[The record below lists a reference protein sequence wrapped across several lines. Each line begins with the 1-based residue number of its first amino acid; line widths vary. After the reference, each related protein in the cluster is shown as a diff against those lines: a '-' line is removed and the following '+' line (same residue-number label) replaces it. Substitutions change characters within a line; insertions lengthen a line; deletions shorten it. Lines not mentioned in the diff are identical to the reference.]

1 MGTQTEF
8 WKNQKQFAKPIKEDL
23 LDSHLTSSAVNP
35 KVIAKMHDRGAEV
48 NAKLFLEGNANVDH
62 RPGKIKLED
71 DHTAG
76 SFQRDYVELQGV
88 WQAVDAAW
96 NYATALRSIRPGDHS
111 GHLILKTLHDVRFFV
126 GACRKDSKRQQ
137 KMILDF
143 MNNVFRKNSL
153 KGRCREPPLDW
164 KQVMD
169 EARSVMIKNVWNLMA
184 ELTEVSLPSLL
195 ELPVTIAVAPAPPTN
210 PVTIMEAGT
219 TRRFQCPERGSCTP
233 R

>member
-88 WQAVDAAW
+88 
-96 NYATALRSIRPGDHS
+96 
-111 GHLILKTLHDVRFFV
+111 
-126 GACRKDSKRQQ
+126 
-137 KMILDF
+137 
-143 MNNVFRKNSL
+143 
-153 KGRCREPPLDW
+153 
-164 KQVMD
+164 
-169 EARSVMIKNVWNLMA
+169 
-184 ELTEVSLPSLL
+184 
-195 ELPVTIAVAPAPPTN
+195 
-210 PVTIMEAGT
+210 AG
-219 TRRFQCPERGSCTP
+219 C
-233 R
+233 